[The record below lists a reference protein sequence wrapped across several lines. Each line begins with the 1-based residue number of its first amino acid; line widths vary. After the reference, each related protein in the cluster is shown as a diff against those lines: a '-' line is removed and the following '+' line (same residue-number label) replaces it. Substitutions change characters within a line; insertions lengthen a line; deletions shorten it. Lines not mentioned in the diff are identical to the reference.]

1 MKVEIS
7 LNENVKVFSVL
18 EWMYIDLLVDDCG
31 CDWIGMCCFDERRLK
46 VVKVPNVLQCVHVVD
61 DLRCSLL
68 LLLLFR

>member
-46 VVKVPNVLQCVHVVD
+46 VNYNVCD
-61 DLRCSLL
+61 TSFCSLA
-68 LLLLFR
+68 